1 MTERGLE
8 KEWMLRELRK
18 VGRSEVVL
26 FVASRA
32 QGRKGNIGQGGERN
46 GGGGGRGEWVQNG
59 QGKFWDEKLLCLI
72 SYETEVRN
80 ILSFIKSEASFYL

>member
-1 MTERGLE
+1 MDVARAQKSGLIRSRPLCCQQSTGKERE
-8 KEWMLRELRK
+8 YR
-18 VGRSEVVL
+18 VGRGKEC
-26 FVASRA
+26 
-32 QGRKGNIGQGGERN
+32 

-72 SYETEVRN
+72 SYETEVHIVRN

>member
-1 MTERGLE
+1 MDVARAQKSGLIRSRPLCCQQSTGKEREYRVGRG
-8 KEWMLRELRK
+8 KEW
-18 VGRSEVVL
+18 
-26 FVASRA
+26 
-32 QGRKGNIGQGGERN
+32 
-46 GGGGGRGEWVQNG
+46 GGGSRGEWVQNG

>member
-1 MTERGLE
+1 M
-8 KEWMLRELRK
+8 W
-18 VGRSEVVL
+18 
-26 FVASRA
+26 
-32 QGRKGNIGQGGERN
+32 

-72 SYETEVRN
+72 SYETEVHIVRN

>member
-8 KEWMLRELRK
+8 KEWMLREPRK

-46 GGGGGRGEWVQNG
+46 GGGGGAGASGYKTDKESFG
-59 QGKFWDEKLLCLI
+59 MK
-72 SYETEVRN
+72 SYFV
-80 ILSFIKSEASFYL
+80 L

>member
-1 MTERGLE
+1 MDVARAQKSGLIRSRPLCCQQSTGKEREYRVGRG
-8 KEWMLRELRK
+8 KEW
-18 VGRSEVVL
+18 
-26 FVASRA
+26 
-32 QGRKGNIGQGGERN
+32 
-46 GGGGGRGEWVQNG
+46 GGGGRGEWVQNG

>member
-1 MTERGLE
+1 MDVARAQKSGSIRSRPLCCQQSTGKEREYRLGRG
-8 KEWMLRELRK
+8 KEW
-18 VGRSEVVL
+18 
-26 FVASRA
+26 
-32 QGRKGNIGQGGERN
+32 
-46 GGGGGRGEWVQNG
+46 GGGGRGEWVQNG

>member
-8 KEWMLRELRK
+8 KEWMLSESRK

-32 QGRKGNIGQGGERN
+32 QGRKGNIGWGRERK
-46 GGGGGRGEWVQNG
+46 GGGAGASGY
-59 QGKFWDEKLLCLI
+59 KTDK
-72 SYETEVRN
+72 ETN
-80 ILSFIKSEASFYL
+80 AG

>member
-1 MTERGLE
+1 MDVARAQKSGLIRSRPLCCQQSTGKERE
-8 KEWMLRELRK
+8 YR
-18 VGRSEVVL
+18 VGRGKKL
-26 FVASRA
+26 
-32 QGRKGNIGQGGERN
+32 

-72 SYETEVRN
+72 SYETEVHIVRN

>member
-1 MTERGLE
+1 MDVARAQKSGSIRSRPLCCQQSTGKEREYRLGRG
-8 KEWMLRELRK
+8 KEW
-18 VGRSEVVL
+18 
-26 FVASRA
+26 
-32 QGRKGNIGQGGERN
+32 
-46 GGGGGRGEWVQNG
+46 GGGGSRGEWVQNG

>member
-8 KEWMLRELRK
+8 KEWMLREPRK

-46 GGGGGRGEWVQNG
+46 GGGGAGASGYKTDKESFG
-59 QGKFWDEKLLCLI
+59 MK
-72 SYETEVRN
+72 SYFV
-80 ILSFIKSEASFYL
+80 L